1 MTTKHENALGHHRAL
16 GARKGSV
23 AARDMASKPL
33 AVNTEKRL
41 SLRGFMG
48 GYSSGGSGRGM
59 VDDEAKE
66 PGTPATPQTP
76 QSLAL
81 LASPSAVRVERSP
94 VAAARVHSRC
104 HRCPAPRFIQGGAQA
119 MAPGRDN
126 RLSKFKT
133 FQSYNNELGMRGAST
148 QSWVRLALQAI
159 SEGDERALRRIF
171 QQNVRGA
178 LFPQPKARAA
188 GTRLASHTWLL

>member
-1 MTTKHENALGHHRAL
+1 
-16 GARKGSV
+16 
-23 AARDMASKPL
+23 
-33 AVNTEKRL
+33 
-41 SLRGFMG
+41 
-48 GYSSGGSGRGM
+48 
-59 VDDEAKE
+59 
-66 PGTPATPQTP
+66 
-76 QSLAL
+76 
-81 LASPSAVRVERSP
+81 
-94 VAAARVHSRC
+94 
-104 HRCPAPRFIQGGAQA
+104 

>member
-1 MTTKHENALGHHRAL
+1 MRCWQLCLTAMLLLSTPLDAKQR
-16 GARKGSV
+16 RK
-23 AARDMASKPL
+23 R
-33 AVNTEKRL
+33 KRT
-41 SLRGFMG
+41 SL
-48 GYSSGGSGRGM
+48 

-66 PGTPATPQTP
+66 PNTPATPQTP

-81 LASPSAVRVERSP
+81 LQSPSG
-94 VAAARVHSRC
+94 
-104 HRCPAPRFIQGGAQA
+104 QGAQV

-159 SEGDERALRRIF
+159 TEGDERALRRIF
-171 QQNVRGA
+171 QQTDTNVNVRVLFKRVLLARMSA
-178 LFPQPKARAA
+178 LPRCF
-188 GTRLASHTWLL
+188 WLG

>member
-1 MTTKHENALGHHRAL
+1 M
-16 GARKGSV
+16 S
-23 AARDMASKPL
+23 SKKL
-33 AVNTEKRL
+33 AVNTEKR
-41 SLRGFMG
+41 RPG
-48 GYSSGGSGRGM
+48 GGSFLMSSYHSGGGSREAL

-66 PGTPATPQTP
+66 PNTPATPQTP

-81 LASPSAVRVERSP
+81 LQSPSG
-94 VAAARVHSRC
+94 
-104 HRCPAPRFIQGGAQA
+104 GGAQV

-159 SEGDERALRRIF
+159 TEGDERALRRIF
-171 QQNVRGA
+171 QQTDTNVNVRV
-178 LFPQPKARAA
+178 LFFTRFHSSASHPQATSEASE
-188 GTRLASHTWLL
+188 RLATKAP